1 MLQSCVMFATLL
13 LSVYCIIPY
22 AAASVKSLGCVV
34 AMDDLLLLV
43 LALTCHAEWSL

>member
-13 LSVYCIIPY
+13 LSVYCISPY
-22 AAASVKSLGCVV
+22 AASVKSLGCVV